1 MARNKK
7 HKLGA
12 VPVKDRTLTNCVHE
26 SLVDENVLSF
36 RAIQDKLVNIYAKK
50 NHDYGDSFN
59 QGCDELGVG
68 YAFSRIFDKTKR
80 FQTLAKGIMNNNL
93 SIEVQDE
100 TVEDTIMDLANYC
113 VMYLAWRDKH
123 NICIGEAEAKEH
135 TIQTGYVGK
144 PVSISNDNIN
154 TRYNIGC
161 DPAISSTGELE
172 SNTDNNNN
180 QESVEEYSKIAEE
193 LRNKTSKLILEQTG
207 YTCTDEVID
216 VYGICLYKDEN
227 DYVYMKTINDE
238 FVNVTFK
245 HSLVKVVPNK

>member
-1 MARNKK
+1 MARNRK

-59 QGCDELGVG
+59 EGCDELGVG

-113 VMYLAWRDKH
+113 VMYLAWRDKY

-135 TIQTGYVGK
+135 AFKI
-144 PVSISNDNIN
+144 P
-154 TRYNIGC
+154 
-161 DPAISSTGELE
+161 STGELE
-172 SNTDNNNN
+172 SNKNTSDS
-180 QESVEEYSKIAEE
+180 QESVEEYYEIDVE
-193 LRNKTSKLILEQTG
+193 LHNGTSKLISEQLG
-207 YTCTDEVID
+207 NTCTDEVIYN
-216 VYGICLYKDEN
+216 YGICLYKDKN
-227 DYVYMKTINDE
+227 NYVYMKTIHDE
-238 FVNVTFK
+238 FVNVTYK
-245 HSLVKVVPNK
+245 DRLVKVVPNK